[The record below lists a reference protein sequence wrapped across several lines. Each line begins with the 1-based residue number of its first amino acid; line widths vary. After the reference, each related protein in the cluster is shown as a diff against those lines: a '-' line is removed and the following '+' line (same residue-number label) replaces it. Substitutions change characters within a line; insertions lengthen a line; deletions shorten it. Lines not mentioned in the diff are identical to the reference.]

1 MSLNHTVSLETLPNG
16 ISLVT
21 IPLASTAAATIL
33 VFMGV
38 GSRFESTN
46 QLGLAHFTEH
56 MVFKGGDRYP
66 TAQAIA
72 QALDAVGGHFNAFT
86 SQEYTAFYTK
96 VAAQDIAVGID
107 VLSDML
113 LHAKFPAD
121 ELEKEKG
128 VIVEEINMYE
138 DMPQAKVDQ
147 VFSALSFGDTP
158 LGRPIIG
165 TKQSVTAFTSEDFLR
180 YRQQFYKGSACTIA
194 IAGSFNHDEVRALVE
209 EKFGAMP
216 SGTAEVAEV
225 ARFAQ
230 HARVALETK
239 QSEQTHLIVGV
250 PAVDSMD
257 DRYYVQKL
265 LCTILGGTM
274 SSRLFVSVRE
284 EQGLCYY
291 VHASNET
298 YQDAGMIVAS
308 AGVDNNRLPQ
318 AITAILKEF
327 RKIREFGV
335 TPEELERGKH
345 YLSGATLLG
354 MEDSFAVANY
364 YAKQHQLEGTQDT
377 PADALAKVQA
387 VTAEDIQKLAHEF
400 FTDAALRLAVIG
412 PHHDVH
418 ALESLL
424 TI

>member
-1 MSLNHTVSLETLPNG
+1 MSLNHSVTLETLPNG

-21 IPLASTAAATIL
+21 VPMPSTEAVTVL

-38 GSRFESTN
+38 GSRFEADN
-46 QLGLAHFTEH
+46 QQGLAHFTEH

-66 TAQAIA
+66 SAQAIA

-86 SQEYTAFYTK
+86 AQEYTAFYTK
-96 VAAQDIAVGID
+96 VAAPDIAVGID

-113 LHAKFPAD
+113 LHAKFPAE

-147 VFSALSFGDTP
+147 TFSTLAFGDTP

-165 TKQSVTAFTSEDFLR
+165 TKHSVTAFTPEDFLK
-180 YRQQFYKGSACTIA
+180 YREHFYKGGACTIA
-194 IAGSFNHDEVRALVE
+194 ITGSFDHEQVRALVQ

-216 SGTAEVAEV
+216 SGEGASYDK
-225 ARFAQ
+225 ARYAKRG
-230 HARVALETK
+230 RVALETK
-239 QSEQTHLIVGV
+239 QSEQTHLILGV
-250 PAVDSMD
+250 PSVSSTD

-291 VHASNET
+291 VHASAET
-298 YQDAGMIVAS
+298 YLDTGMIVAS

-335 TPEELERGKH
+335 SPEELQRGKH
-345 YLSGATLLG
+345 YLQGATLLG

-364 YAKQHQLEGTQDT
+364 YAKQHQLERTLHT
-377 PADALAKVQA
+377 PADALEKLNAI
-387 VTAEDIQKLAHEF
+387 TAEDIQKFAHAF
-400 FTDAALRLAVIG
+400 FIDEALHLAVIG